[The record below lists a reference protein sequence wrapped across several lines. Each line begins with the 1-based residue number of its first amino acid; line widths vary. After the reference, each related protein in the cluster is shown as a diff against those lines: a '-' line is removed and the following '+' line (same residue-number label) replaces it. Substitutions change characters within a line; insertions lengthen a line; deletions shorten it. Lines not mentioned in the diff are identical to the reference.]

1 MHNVNYEV
9 KANKLVITVDIG
21 ADAVKAAPP
30 SKSGATK
37 LVGNHRR
44 RMPDPDLGGHL
55 ADLRRQR
62 DVEV

>member
-37 LVGNHRR
+37 LVATT
-44 RMPDPDLGGHL
+44 GGACPIPTSAGTSL
-55 ADLRRQR
+55 TFA
-62 DVEV
+62 VNVMSK